1 MAGLQRGRDLMFTWL
16 WTKQF
21 SRLNQRLQSLEV
33 AREENLLSPDLSAQ
47 TLQVAPDFWERQHQA
62 FVYVDKQMQRLSRR
76 SKIWG
81 GMALLAILADAALIV
96 AGLTAF
102 QSWQQVQADRQ
113 LTRIAQQTAAADPVQ
128 RAFEDLVAQLPQMSG
143 VERYRA
149 LEALQAL
156 SAISMAHGGYSYDG
170 SAGISVYSS
179 ALPATPLEAQL
190 QTIYRLGQMRVV
202 EAVPAL
208 LTKLADD
215 EPVVREAA
223 ARALGQI
230 GDPRAL
236 GPLHDLLAYEPNELV
251 QDAAIASIAQL
262 LR

>member
-1 MAGLQRGRDLMFTWL
+1 MFTWL

-62 FVYVDKQMQRLSRR
+62 FVYVDKQMRRLSRR

-96 AGLTAF
+96 AGLAAF

-113 LTRIAQQTAAADPVQ
+113 LTRIAQQVAAADPVQ

-143 VERYRA
+143 AERSRA

-156 SAISMAHGGYSYDG
+156 SAISMAYGGYSSDG

>member
-1 MAGLQRGRDLMFTWL
+1 MFTWL

-62 FVYVDKQMQRLSRR
+62 FVYVDKQMRRLSRR

-96 AGLTAF
+96 AGLAAF

-113 LTRIAQQTAAADPVQ
+113 LTRIAQQVAAVDPVQ

-143 VERYRA
+143 AERSRA

-156 SAISMAHGGYSYDG
+156 SAISMAYGGYSYDG

-236 GPLHDLLAYEPNELV
+236 DPLHDLLAYEPNELV

>member
-1 MAGLQRGRDLMFTWL
+1 MFTWL

-62 FVYVDKQMQRLSRR
+62 FVYVDKQMRRLSRR

-96 AGLTAF
+96 AGLAAF

-113 LTRIAQQTAAADPVQ
+113 LTRIAQQVAAVDPVQ

-143 VERYRA
+143 AERSRA

-156 SAISMAHGGYSYDG
+156 SAISMAYGGYSYDG

>member
-1 MAGLQRGRDLMFTWL
+1 
-16 WTKQF
+16 
-21 SRLNQRLQSLEV
+21 
-33 AREENLLSPDLSAQ
+33 
-47 TLQVAPDFWERQHQA
+47 
-62 FVYVDKQMQRLSRR
+62 
-76 SKIWG
+76 
-81 GMALLAILADAALIV
+81 MALLAILADAALIV
-96 AGLTAF
+96 AGLAAF

-113 LTRIAQQTAAADPVQ
+113 LTRIAQQVAAVDPVQ

-143 VERYRA
+143 AERSRA

-156 SAISMAHGGYSYDG
+156 SAISMAYGGYSSDG

>member
-62 FVYVDKQMQRLSRR
+62 FVYVDKQMRRLSRR

-96 AGLTAF
+96 AGLAAF

-113 LTRIAQQTAAADPVQ
+113 LTRIAQQVAAVDPVQ

-143 VERYRA
+143 AERSRA

-156 SAISMAHGGYSYDG
+156 SAISMAYGGYSYDG

>member
-1 MAGLQRGRDLMFTWL
+1 MFTWL

-21 SRLNQRLQSLEV
+21 SRMNQRLQSLEV
-33 AREENLLSPDLSAQ
+33 ARQENLLSPDLSAQ

-62 FVYVDKQMQRLSRR
+62 FVYVDKQIQKVSRS

-81 GMALLAILADAALIV
+81 GMALLAILADVALVV
-96 AGLTAF
+96 AGLAAF
-102 QSWQQVQADRQ
+102 QSWQQMRADQ
-113 LTRIAQQTAAADPVQ
+113 HLTRISQQAMAADPVQ
-128 RAFEDLVAQLPQMSG
+128 QAFNDLVAQLPQMS
-143 VERYRA
+143 VTEQSRA
-149 LEALQAL
+149 LEALNAL
-156 SAISMAHGGYSYDG
+156 SAISMARSGSGHYYGGS
-170 SAGISVYSS
+170 SSFSVYGTVPT
-179 ALPATPLEAQL
+179 AAATPLEAQL
-190 QTIYRLGQMRVV
+190 QTIYQLGQMRSV

-208 LTKLADD
+208 LTKLSDS

-236 GPLHDLLAYEPNELV
+236 DPLHNLLVHEPNELV
-251 QDAAIASIAQL
+251 QDAAIGSIAQM

>member
-1 MAGLQRGRDLMFTWL
+1 MFTWL

-96 AGLTAF
+96 AGLAAF

-143 VERYRA
+143 AERSRA

-156 SAISMAHGGYSYDG
+156 SAISMAYGGYSSDG

-236 GPLHDLLAYEPNELV
+236 DPLHDLLAYEPNELV

>member
-1 MAGLQRGRDLMFTWL
+1 MFTWL

-62 FVYVDKQMQRLSRR
+62 FVYVDKQMRRLSRR

-96 AGLTAF
+96 AGLAAF

-113 LTRIAQQTAAADPVQ
+113 LTRIAQQVAAVDPVQ
-128 RAFEDLVAQLPQMSG
+128 QAFDDLVAQLPQMSG
-143 VERYRA
+143 AERSRA

-156 SAISMAHGGYSYDG
+156 SAISMAYGGYSYDG

-179 ALPATPLEAQL
+179 VFPANP
-190 QTIYRLGQMRVV
+190 
-202 EAVPAL
+202 
-208 LTKLADD
+208 
-215 EPVVREAA
+215 
-223 ARALGQI
+223 
-230 GDPRAL
+230 
-236 GPLHDLLAYEPNELV
+236 
-251 QDAAIASIAQL
+251 S
-262 LR
+262 

>member
-1 MAGLQRGRDLMFTWL
+1 MFTWL

-62 FVYVDKQMQRLSRR
+62 FSYVDKQVQRLSRR

-81 GMALLAILADAALIV
+81 GMALLAVLADAALVV
-96 AGLTAF
+96 AGLAAF
-102 QSWQQVQADRQ
+102 QSWQQVQADRH
-113 LTRIAQQTAAADPVQ
+113 LTRIAHQAAAADPVQ
-128 RAFEDLVAQLPQMSG
+128 QAFDDLLAQLPQMSG
-143 VERYRA
+143 AERYRA

-156 SAISMAHGGYSYDG
+156 SAISMAGSGYSYG
-170 SAGISVYSS
+170 SSSGISVYSS
-179 ALPATPLEAQL
+179 APTVAATPLEAQL
-190 QTIYRLGQMRVV
+190 QTIYRLGQMRAV

-208 LTKLADD
+208 LTKLADG

-236 GPLHDLLAYEPNELV
+236 DPLHDLLAYEPNELV

>member
-1 MAGLQRGRDLMFTWL
+1 MFTWL

-62 FVYVDKQMQRLSRR
+62 FSYVDKQMRKLSRR

-81 GMALLAILADAALIV
+81 GMALLAVLADAALVV
-96 AGLTAF
+96 AGLAAF
-102 QSWQQVQADRQ
+102 QSWQQVQADRH
-113 LTRIAQQTAAADPVQ
+113 LTRIAHQAADPVQ
-128 RAFEDLVAQLPQMSG
+128 RAFDDLVAQLPQMSET
-143 VERYRA
+143 ERYRA

-156 SAISMAHGGYSYDG
+156 SAIAMASRGYYGYSP
-170 SAGISVYSS
+170 GISVYSS
-179 ALPATPLEAQL
+179 APTVAATPLEAQL
-190 QTIYRLGQMRVV
+190 QTIYQLGQMRAV

-208 LTKLADD
+208 LTKLADG

-236 GPLHDLLAYEPNELV
+236 DPLHDLLAYEPNELV
-251 QDAAIASIAQL
+251 QDAAIAAIAQL

>member
-1 MAGLQRGRDLMFTWL
+1 MFTWL

-62 FVYVDKQMQRLSRR
+62 FSYVDKQMRKLSRR

-81 GMALLAILADAALIV
+81 GMALLAVLADAALVV
-96 AGLTAF
+96 AGLAAF
-102 QSWQQVQADRQ
+102 QSWQQVQADRH
-113 LTRIAQQTAAADPVQ
+113 LTRIANQAADPVQ
-128 RAFEDLVAQLPQMSG
+128 RAFDDLVAQLPQMSET
-143 VERYRA
+143 ERYRA

-156 SAISMAHGGYSYDG
+156 SAISMAGSGYSYG
-170 SAGISVYSS
+170 SSSGISVYSS
-179 ALPATPLEAQL
+179 APTVAATPLEAQL
-190 QTIYRLGQMRVV
+190 QTIYQLGQMRAV

-208 LTKLADD
+208 LTKLADG

-236 GPLHDLLAYEPNELV
+236 DPLHDLLAYEPNELV
-251 QDAAIASIAQL
+251 QDAAIAAIAQL

>member
-1 MAGLQRGRDLMFTWL
+1 MFTWL

-21 SRLNQRLQSLEV
+21 SRMNQRLQSLEV

-62 FVYVDKQMQRLSRR
+62 FVYVDKQIQKVSRR
-76 SKIWG
+76 SKVWG
-81 GMALLAILADAALIV
+81 GMALLAILADAALVV

-102 QSWQQVQADRQ
+102 QSLQQVRADQ
-113 LTRIAQQTAAADPVQ
+113 NLTRISQQATAADPVQ
-128 RAFEDLVAQLPQMSG
+128 QAFDELVAQLPQMS
-143 VERYRA
+143 VPERYRA
-149 LEALQAL
+149 LEALNAL
-156 SAISMAHGGYSYDG
+156 SAISMARSGSGYYYG
-170 SAGISVYSS
+170 SSGVSVYG
-179 ALPATPLEAQL
+179 AAPTAAATPLEAQL
-190 QTIYRLGQMRVV
+190 QTIYHLGQMRSV

-208 LTKLADD
+208 VTKLSDSDA
-215 EPVVREAA
+215 VVREAA

-236 GPLHDLLAYEPNELV
+236 DPLHNLLAQEPNELV
-251 QDAAIASIAQL
+251 QDAAIGSIAQM

>member
-1 MAGLQRGRDLMFTWL
+1 MFTWL

-96 AGLTAF
+96 AGLAAF

-113 LTRIAQQTAAADPVQ
+113 LTRIAQQVAAVDPVQ
-128 RAFEDLVAQLPQMSG
+128 QAFDDLVAQLPQMSG
-143 VERYRA
+143 AERSRA

-156 SAISMAHGGYSYDG
+156 SAISMAYGGYSSDG

>member
-1 MAGLQRGRDLMFTWL
+1 MFTWL

-62 FVYVDKQMQRLSRR
+62 FVYVDKQMRRLSRR

-96 AGLTAF
+96 AGLAAF

-113 LTRIAQQTAAADPVQ
+113 LTRIAQQVAAVDPVQ
-128 RAFEDLVAQLPQMSG
+128 QAFDDLVAQLPQMSG
-143 VERYRA
+143 AERSRA

-156 SAISMAHGGYSYDG
+156 SAISMAYGGYSYDG

>member
-1 MAGLQRGRDLMFTWL
+1 MFTWL

-62 FVYVDKQMQRLSRR
+62 FVYVDKQMRRLSRR

-96 AGLTAF
+96 AGLAAF

-113 LTRIAQQTAAADPVQ
+113 LTRIAQQVAAVDPVQ

-143 VERYRA
+143 AERSRA

-156 SAISMAHGGYSYDG
+156 SAISMAYGGYSSDG
-170 SAGISVYSS
+170 SAGISMYSS
-179 ALPATPLEAQL
+179 VFPAAATPLEAQL

-215 EPVVREAA
+215 ESVVREAA

>member
-1 MAGLQRGRDLMFTWL
+1 MFTWL

-62 FVYVDKQMQRLSRR
+62 FVYVDKQMRRLSRR

-96 AGLTAF
+96 AGLAAF

-113 LTRIAQQTAAADPVQ
+113 LTRIAQQVAAVDPVQ
-128 RAFEDLVAQLPQMSG
+128 QAFEDLVAQLPQMSG
-143 VERYRA
+143 AERSRA

-156 SAISMAHGGYSYDG
+156 SAISMAYGGYSYDG

>member
-1 MAGLQRGRDLMFTWL
+1 MFTWL
-16 WTKQF
+16 WTRHF

-62 FVYVDKQMQRLSRR
+62 FVYVDKQIRKLSRR

-81 GMALLAILADAALIV
+81 GLALLAILADAALVV
-96 AGLTAF
+96 AGLTLF
-102 QSWQQVQADRQ
+102 QSWQQLQANQ
-113 LTRIAQQTAAADPVQ
+113 NLARIVEQASAADPVQ
-128 RAFEDLVAQLPQMSG
+128 QAFDNLLAQLPHLNG

-156 SAISMAHGGYSYDG
+156 SAIAPADQGSGYEPSL
-170 SAGISVYSS
+170 A
-179 ALPATPLEAQL
+179 ATPLEAQV
-190 QTIYRLGQMRVV
+190 QTIYRLGQIRAV

-208 LTKLADD
+208 LTKLADR
-215 EPVVREAA
+215 EPAVREAA

-236 GPLHDLLAYEPNELV
+236 QPLHELLAHETDELV
-251 QDAAIASIAQL
+251 QEAAIASIAQL